1 MELKI
6 AGYTITKYRSCN
18 IHLKYDA
25 PASTFSFDVYYDPN
39 DSTHRNIYRPLA
51 YHRCEVK
58 HGGVLVLTGTLLNSR
73 LSESNVP
80 EWQTVT
86 GYSLPGVLDDTCILN
101 TDETVGVN
109 EGDNTAAIP
118 QAPLDFSDNPTLE
131 FITRQVIKKQGIE
144 LIIDPEVQ
152 KDPNFSKP
160 FAKVT
165 VSPEQSISS
174 LIDGLCRRKYVVL
187 SHTAKGELFL
197 TRAKS
202 DAILTTSTTLVRL
215 SPTAFSNDIQGA
227 PESNAAQTNTVTTSR
242 AILWDFS
249 KGGDIRM
256 SLSVN
261 GQKMHRVVQVLKQ
274 YSKGTATVAEQAG
287 AAVNPYVPADSR
299 GLRFRREVQTIGDEN
314 DILPTARMIIGSELK
329 EIVLTIEVQGWTL
342 GGNLITPNQ
351 MITVQN
357 PAIGLHKKSKWFIQ
371 EVQLSADNVTERAV
385 LTCVL
390 PECFNQDKIINV
402 FL

>member
-1 MELKI
+1 MEIKI
-6 AGYTITKYRSCN
+6 AGHTITKYRSCN

-25 PASTFSFDVYYDPN
+25 PASTFSFDVYYDPT
-39 DSTHRNIYRPLA
+39 DSTHRTIYRPLA
-51 YHRCEVK
+51 YHRCEIK

-73 LSESNVP
+73 LSESEVP
-80 EWQTVT
+80 EWQTIT
-86 GYSLPGVLDDTCILN
+86 GYSLPGILDDTCILN
-101 TDETVGVN
+101 TDADVVVN
-109 EGDNTAAIP
+109 EGDATAAIP

-131 FITRQVIKKQGIE
+131 FIVRQVIKKAGIDLVIDAE
-144 LIIDPEVQ
+144 LA
-152 KDPNFSKP
+152 KDPNFAKP
-160 FAKVT
+160 FAKTT
-165 VSPEQSISS
+165 VSPEQTVSN
-174 LIDGLCRRKYVVL
+174 LIDGLCRRKYIVL
-187 SHTAKGELFL
+187 SHTPKGELLL
-197 TRAKS
+197 TRAKAN
-202 DAILTTSTTLVRL
+202 AILTTNATFVKARPVEGEGQAFVESTGEV
-215 SPTAFSNDIQGA
+215 SQD
-227 PESNAAQTNTVTTSR
+227 R

-274 YSKGTATVAEQAG
+274 YSKGTATVAEQSG

-299 GLRFRREVQTIGDEN
+299 GLRFRREIQTIGDEN
-314 DILPTARMIIGSELK
+314 DILPTARMIVGSELK
-329 EIVLTIEVQGWTL
+329 EIVLTIEVHGWTL

-357 PAIGLHKKSKWFIQ
+357 SAIGLHKKSKWFIQ
-371 EVQLSADNVTERAV
+371 EVELSADNITERSV